1 MTSSQLVPEMTAFL
15 ITHNLTRIFHCIYI
29 FDKVYI
35 GAISSDITFEVSK
48 TTIYGKV
55 VRKFPNQQHPFRAAP
70 AIECKR
76 NTVEFLNP
84 IQGGSDQITFNFAH
98 II

>member
-35 GAISSDITFEVSK
+35 GAISSDITFESFKNYNLWKSGAEISK
-48 TTIYGKV
+48 
-55 VRKFPNQQHPFRAAP
+55 PAAP
-70 AIECKR
+70 VPRRPCHR
-76 NTVEFLNP
+76 V
-84 IQGGSDQITFNFAH
+84 
-98 II
+98 